1 MSTLTA
7 LPSHGPQAHNPKLPP
22 HRHPLHRAPR
32 AAAAMAIIAIL
43 KTVTMTLSL
52 VDRLVDGREPA
63 LD

>member
-1 MSTLTA
+1 MSTLAA
-7 LPSHGPQAHNPKLPP
+7 LPSHGPHMHDPKLPP

-32 AAAAMAIIAIL
+32 AAAAMAIVALI

-52 VDRLVDGREPA
+52 IDRLVDGREPA